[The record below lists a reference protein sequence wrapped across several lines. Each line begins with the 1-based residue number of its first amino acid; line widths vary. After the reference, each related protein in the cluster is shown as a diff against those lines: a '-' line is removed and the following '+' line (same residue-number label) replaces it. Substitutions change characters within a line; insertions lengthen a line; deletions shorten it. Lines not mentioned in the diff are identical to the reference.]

1 VQVLAFNRDGTLL
14 AVGAGDATL
23 YLWDARTL
31 TVDPTRPL
39 PLVYKLQGHVDVIQG
54 LAFSSD
60 GLLLASAS
68 KDRTVKVWDTHAGE
82 CRHTLQAPGP
92 YAGMNIT
99 GVTGIT
105 EAQKAALKA
114 LGAVDEADQP
124 PLSVT

>member
-68 KDRTVKVWDTHAGE
+68 KDRTVKVWDTHTGE
-82 CRHTLQAPGP
+82 CCHSLQAPGP

-105 EAQKAALKA
+105 EAQKATLRA
-114 LGAVDEADQP
+114 LGALDTWGD
-124 PLSVT
+124 T